1 MSEDQHI
8 TEVAGTG
15 VPIPGD
21 DIDTDQILPA
31 RFMKEV
37 TFDNMAEYLFYDARR
52 DDDGGERSDGSRASS
67 DDEFNDHPLNRFEG
81 ASIAVVNTNFGCGS
95 SREHAPQA
103 MMRWGVDGVVG
114 ESFAEIFADNCKSL
128 GIPAITAGHEDVVA
142 LQEWIEANPDGEVEI
157 DVEEETVTYGETV
170 IHGEVDDAMQEALV
184 DGIWDTTAL
193 MYSNLSKV
201 ERTAAELPYVEAA

>member
-1 MSEDQHI
+1 MSDDNHI
-8 TEVAGTG
+8 TEVGGTG

-37 TFDNMAEYLFYDARR
+37 TFDNMADYLFYDARR
-52 DDDGGERSDGSRASS
+52 DGEG
-67 DDEFNDHPLNRFEG
+67 EFNDHPLNRFEG

-128 GIPAITAGHEDVVA
+128 GIPAVTASHEDVTH
-142 LQEWIEANPDGEVEI
+142 LQEWIEDNPDGEVEI
-157 DVEEETVTYGETV
+157 DVEDETVTYGDNV
-170 IHGEVDDAMQEALV
+170 IEGEIDDAMKEALV
-184 DGIWDTTAL
+184 DGIWDTTTL

-201 ERTAAELPYVEAA
+201 EETADKLPYVNSD